1 MNNVLVASIWQESNS
16 FVPIKTDLD
25 DFRRFHLLIGND
37 VIEGLREDDIEV
49 SGIIKAAE
57 EDGISLIP
65 ALAAFA
71 FAGGP
76 VTDQAYVWLRDQ
88 ILQSIKNTVG
98 RLDGVILSLHGAML
112 TPSLDDAEGELVEK
126 IRQIIGPQVPI
137 VCSLDMH
144 AYLTKQMS
152 ANANAL
158 VGYRTHPH
166 IDFFQTGYRAMK
178 LMAQILR
185 GEVHPFLAHVKLR
198 MIARSEKHNTNHS
211 PMADVI
217 KYLDEIERSP
227 QILTASIFP
236 EHELLDVPQLGFS
249 VIVNADGDKNCA
261 NKCACEIA
269 DFIWTRRRDFLT
281 EKSNLQDALRFIRN
295 TPDGPF
301 VLADASDATSGGSSG
316 DSTYVLKG
324 LLDTPVGG
332 TCLLT
337 LTDPDAVT
345 ACIKAGV
352 GSHLDLQVGGKL
364 TPSFYKPI
372 EISGTVESICDGK
385 YKMRL
390 PATNT
395 DIGHTIV
402 FRTGEIYVVLSEKPA
417 ITFDEEVY
425 HHVGLS
431 PRQAKLVL
439 VKSHGGFRAVYEPFA
454 KAVIDVDTPGPCNT
468 DVSKLPYQRMT
479 RPIFPLDEI
488 EDEERYYSDFK
499 PVIN

>member
-152 ANANAL
+152 VNATAL

-178 LMAQILR
+178 LMAQIIRGDRSLR
-185 GEVHPFLAHVKLR
+185 EA
-198 MIARSEKHNTNHS
+198 
-211 PMADVI
+211 
-217 KYLDEIERSP
+217 
-227 QILTASIFP
+227 
-236 EHELLDVPQLGFS
+236 
-249 VIVNADGDKNCA
+249 
-261 NKCACEIA
+261 
-269 DFIWTRRRDFLT
+269 
-281 EKSNLQDALRFIRN
+281 
-295 TPDGPF
+295 
-301 VLADASDATSGGSSG
+301 
-316 DSTYVLKG
+316 
-324 LLDTPVGG
+324 
-332 TCLLT
+332 
-337 LTDPDAVT
+337 
-345 ACIKAGV
+345 
-352 GSHLDLQVGGKL
+352 
-364 TPSFYKPI
+364 
-372 EISGTVESICDGK
+372 
-385 YKMRL
+385 
-390 PATNT
+390 
-395 DIGHTIV
+395 
-402 FRTGEIYVVLSEKPA
+402 
-417 ITFDEEVY
+417 
-425 HHVGLS
+425 
-431 PRQAKLVL
+431 
-439 VKSHGGFRAVYEPFA
+439 
-454 KAVIDVDTPGPCNT
+454 
-468 DVSKLPYQRMT
+468 
-479 RPIFPLDEI
+479 
-488 EDEERYYSDFK
+488 
-499 PVIN
+499 